1 MKMRF
6 RSIFVAGLAVLT
18 ISSCTIA
25 SDNSATDQDQ
35 TETSTLTVYSG
46 RNENFISPFFDEFT
60 AQTGIKVEARYGDS
74 AELAAL
80 LLEEGKNSPADVF
93 LSQDAGAIG
102 AVAAQDLFKN
112 LDSSAISVVAEQFR
126 DPNSKWVGITGRSR
140 IVAYNNKKYS
150 ATDLPK
156 TIDELLDPKWS
167 GKIAIAPTNAS
178 FQSFITAVVQ
188 LRGEEKAL
196 EWLKGLNTNKPQ
208 KFEKNAQMVE
218 AIDQGVVDLGLT
230 NHYYVAEVSEN
241 LGREINVGISFF
253 NNQDPGNLLNVS
265 ALGILQTSEKQEA
278 SLKLLSYLLSK
289 PTQERFVTETYEY
302 SLLDGVVAPIGLPM
316 LDQLGI
322 PNVRLGQLTDVA
334 KTQELLIT
342 SGLL

>member
-6 RSIFVAGLAVLT
+6 RSLLAVGLAVLS

-25 SDNSATDQDQ
+25 SDNSATDQNQ
-35 TETSTLTVYSG
+35 NETSVLTVYSG

-102 AVAAQDLFKN
+102 AVAAQDLFKT
-112 LDSSAISVVAEQFR
+112 LDSIAISAIAEQFR
-126 DPNSKWVGITGRSR
+126 DSNSKWVGITGRSR

-150 ATDLPK
+150 AADLPK
-156 TIDELLDPKWS
+156 TID
-167 GKIAIAPTNAS
+167 AI
-178 FQSFITAVVQ
+178 VQ
-188 LRGEEKAL
+188 LRGEEKVL
-196 EWLKGLNTNKPQ
+196 EWLNGLNANKPQ

-253 NNQDPGNLLNVS
+253 NNQDAGNLLNVS

-289 PTQERFVTETYEY
+289 PTQEKFVTETYEY
-302 SLLDGVVAPIGLPM
+302 SLLDGVVAPVGLPP

>member
-1 MKMRF
+1 MRF
-6 RSIFVAGLAVLT
+6 RAVFAVGLAALT
-18 ISSCTIA
+18 ISGCTMA
-25 SDNSATDQDQ
+25 SDNSAIDQEQ
-35 TETSTLTVYSG
+35 IENSTITVYSG

-60 AQTGIKVEARYGDS
+60 AQTGIKIEARYGDS

-102 AVAAQDLFKN
+102 AVAAQDLFKT
-112 LDSSAISVVAEQFR
+112 LDSGDISVVSEQFR

-140 IVAYNNKKYS
+140 IIAYNNKKYS
-150 ATDLPK
+150 ESDLPK

-188 LRGEEKAL
+188 LRGEEKTL
-196 EWLKGLNTNKPQ
+196 EWLKGLNTNNPQ
-208 KFEKNAQMVE
+208 MFEKNSQMVE
-218 AIDQGVVDLGLT
+218 AIDQEVVDLGLT
-230 NHYYVAEVSEN
+230 NHYYVAEVSQN

-253 NNQDPGNLLNVS
+253 NNQDAGNLLNVS
-265 ALGILQTSEKQEA
+265 ALGILQTSKKQEQ
-278 SLKLLSYLLSK
+278 SLKLVKYLLSK
-289 PTQERFVTETYEY
+289 STQEKFVNETYEY
-302 SLLDGVVAPIGLPM
+302 SLLNGVAAPTGLPL

>member
-1 MKMRF
+1 MRF
-6 RSIFVAGLAVLT
+6 RSIFAAGLAVLT

-25 SDNSATDQDQ
+25 SDNSATDQGQ
-35 TETSTLTVYSG
+35 NETSTLTVYSG

-80 LLEEGKNSPADVF
+80 LLEEGKNSPADIF

-102 AVAAQDLFKN
+102 AVAAQDLFKS
-112 LDSSAISVVAEQFR
+112 LDSSVISVVAEQFR

-140 IVAYNNKKYS
+140 IIAYNNKKYS
-150 ATDLPK
+150 AADLPK

-167 GKIAIAPTNAS
+167 GKIAIAPTNSS
-178 FQSFITAVVQ
+178 FQSFITAVVL

-196 EWLKGLNTNKPQ
+196 EWLKGLNANKPQ

-230 NHYYVAEVSEN
+230 NHYYVAEVSKN
-241 LGREINVGISFF
+241 LSREINVGISFF
-253 NNQDPGNLLNVS
+253 NNQDAGNLLNVS

-289 PTQERFVTETYEY
+289 PTQERFVTKTFEY
-302 SLLDGVVAPIGLPM
+302 SLLDGVVAPIGLPL

>member
-1 MKMRF
+1 MRF
-6 RSIFVAGLAVLT
+6 RSIFAAGLAVLT

-25 SDNSATDQDQ
+25 SDNSATDQGQ
-35 TETSTLTVYSG
+35 NETSTLTVYSG

-80 LLEEGKNSPADVF
+80 LLEEGKNSPADIF

-102 AVAAQDLFKN
+102 AVAAQDLFKS
-112 LDSSAISVVAEQFR
+112 LDSSVISVVAEQFR

-140 IVAYNNKKYS
+140 IIAYNNKKYS
-150 ATDLPK
+150 AADLPK

-167 GKIAIAPTNAS
+167 GKIAIAPTNSS

-196 EWLKGLNTNKPQ
+196 EWLKGLNANKPQ

-230 NHYYVAEVSEN
+230 NHYYVAEVSKN
-241 LGREINVGISFF
+241 LSREINVGISFF
-253 NNQDPGNLLNVS
+253 NNQDAGNLLNVS

-289 PTQERFVTETYEY
+289 PTQERFVTKTFEY
-302 SLLDGVVAPIGLPM
+302 SLLDGVVAPIGLPP

>member
-1 MKMRF
+1 MRF
-6 RSIFVAGLAVLT
+6 RSVLVAGLAAITV
-18 ISSCTIA
+18 SGCTLA
-25 SDNSATDQDQ
+25 PGDSATEQGQ
-35 TETSTLTVYSG
+35 NQTSTLTVYSG
-46 RNENFISPFFDEFT
+46 RNENFISPFFEEFT
-60 AQTGIKVEARYGDS
+60 SQTGIKIEARYGDS

-80 LLEEGKNSPADVF
+80 ILEEGKNSPADIF

-102 AVAAQDLFKN
+102 AVAAQELFKT
-112 LDSSAISVVAEQFR
+112 LDANVISVVNEQFR
-126 DPNSKWVGITGRSR
+126 DQNSKWVGITGRSR
-140 IVAYNNKKYS
+140 IVAYNNKKYE
-150 ATDLPK
+150 AADLPR
-156 TIDELLDPKWS
+156 TIDELLNPKWS
-167 GKIAIAPTNAS
+167 EKIAIAPTNAS
-178 FQSFITAVVQ
+178 FQSFITALVQ

-196 EWLKGLNTNKPQ
+196 EWLKGLNANKPQ

-241 LGREINVGISFF
+241 LGREISVGISFF

-265 ALGILQTSEKQEA
+265 AFGIMETSQKQED

-289 PTQERFVTETYEY
+289 SAQERFVNETYEY
-302 SLLDGVVAPIGLPM
+302 SLLDGIKAPAGLP
-316 LDQLGI
+316 LLNQLGI

>member
-1 MKMRF
+1 MRF
-6 RSIFVAGLAVLT
+6 RAVFAVGLAALT
-18 ISSCTIA
+18 ISGCTMA
-25 SDNSATDQDQ
+25 SDNSAIDQEQ
-35 TETSTLTVYSG
+35 IETSTITVYSG

-60 AQTGIKVEARYGDS
+60 AQTGINIEARYGDS

-102 AVAAQDLFKN
+102 AVAAQDLFKT
-112 LDSSAISVVAEQFR
+112 LDSGDISVVSEQFR

-140 IVAYNNKKYS
+140 IIAYNNKKYS
-150 ATDLPK
+150 ESDLPK

-188 LRGEEKAL
+188 LRGEEKTL
-196 EWLKGLNTNKPQ
+196 EWLKGLNANNPQ
-208 KFEKNAQMVE
+208 MFEKNSQMVE
-218 AIDQGVVDLGLT
+218 AIDQEVVDLGLT
-230 NHYYVAEVSEN
+230 NHYYVAEVSQN

-253 NNQDPGNLLNVS
+253 NNQDAGNLLNVS
-265 ALGILQTSEKQEA
+265 ALGILQTSKKQEQ
-278 SLKLLSYLLSK
+278 SLKLVNYLLSK
-289 PTQERFVTETYEY
+289 STQEKFVNETYEY
-302 SLLDGVVAPIGLPM
+302 SLLNGVAAPTGLPL